1 MSRFITLAL
10 SRAAARGWTA
20 ALSICAITVSGCA
33 QTPHSASTVAPP
45 VLRTALIP
53 ASCSKP
59 VYPPQALAR
68 KIEGTSIIQFLLSA
82 QGKVL
87 ESRVQKSSG
96 DASLDEAVR
105 SAMSAC
111 RFTPPM
117 HQGEPVQAWTSL
129 EYVWKA
135 D

>member
-1 MSRFITLAL
+1 MSRFVTLA
-10 SRAAARGWTA
+10 SPRAAVRGWTA
-20 ALSICAITVSGCA
+20 ALSICAMTLGGCA
-33 QTPHSASTVAPP
+33 HSPQSSSTVAAP

-59 VYPPQALAR
+59 AYPPQALAR
-68 KIEGTSIIQFLLSA
+68 KVEGTSTIQFLLSA
-82 QGKVL
+82 QGTVL

-105 SAMSAC
+105 SAMSTC

>member
-1 MSRFITLAL
+1 MSRFASLAL
-10 SRAAARGWTA
+10 PRPAAQGWKA
-20 ALSICAITVSGCA
+20 ALSICAIALSGCA
-33 QTPHSASTVAPP
+33 QSPQSPSTVAAP
-45 VLRTALIP
+45 VLRTALDP

-68 KIEGTSIIQFLLSA
+68 KIEGTSTIQFLLSA

-96 DASLDEAVR
+96 DAALDEAVR
-105 SAMSAC
+105 SAMSKC